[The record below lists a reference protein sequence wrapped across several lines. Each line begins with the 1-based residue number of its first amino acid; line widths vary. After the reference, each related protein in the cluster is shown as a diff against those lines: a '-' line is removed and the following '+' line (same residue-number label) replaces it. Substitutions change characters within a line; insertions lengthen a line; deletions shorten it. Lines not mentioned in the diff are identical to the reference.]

1 MRDTFRMDKFAANFN
16 RISSNITDKL
26 LSSTSHISSSSNK
39 PEYHNHHNS
48 SKDSHNTSEDSCR
61 EIDPVSPNNSL
72 LQSVAFRA
80 IPCVDIQVSKKKT
93 PIICKIISSSFYVV
107 PIPYARHYKPRLV
120 YFLPHFQRPF
130 PIIRSTL
137 LNLKSMYTNSLV
149 NVDSF
154 YANFTNGAFQKKS
167 HSFLNIL

>member
-1 MRDTFRMDKFAANFN
+1 MCTTSYMGNNLMVLFLKLHTVIFWYWHQISIKFTWTHLLRSKSCERPKMRDTFRMDKFAANFN

-39 PEYHNHHNS
+39 PEYNHHHHNS

-80 IPCVDIQVSKKKT
+80 IPCVDIQVSKNKQT
-93 PIICKIISSSFYVV
+93 IIWKIIISSLFVV
-107 PIPYARHYKPRLV
+107 PTI
-120 YFLPHFQRPF
+120 
-130 PIIRSTL
+130 
-137 LNLKSMYTNSLV
+137 N
-149 NVDSF
+149 
-154 YANFTNGAFQKKS
+154 
-167 HSFLNIL
+167 

>member
-1 MRDTFRMDKFAANFN
+1 MGHNICKPNFDKLTWTHFLRSKSCERPKMRDTFRMDKFAANFN

-39 PEYHNHHNS
+39 PEYNHHHHNS

-80 IPCVDIQVSKKKT
+80 IPCVDIQVSKKK
-93 PIICKIISSSFYVV
+93 P
-107 PIPYARHYKPRLV
+107 
-120 YFLPHFQRPF
+120 
-130 PIIRSTL
+130 
-137 LNLKSMYTNSLV
+137 
-149 NVDSF
+149 
-154 YANFTNGAFQKKS
+154 
-167 HSFLNIL
+167 NI